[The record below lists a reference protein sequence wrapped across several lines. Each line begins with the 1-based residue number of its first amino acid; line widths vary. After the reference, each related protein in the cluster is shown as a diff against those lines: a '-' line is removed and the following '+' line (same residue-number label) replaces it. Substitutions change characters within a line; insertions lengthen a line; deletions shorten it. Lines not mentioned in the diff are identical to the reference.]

1 MSPFRLG
8 DVEVG
13 GPRLTI
19 LAGPCLA
26 ESREMC
32 VEVAQTMK
40 PLCERYGF
48 GYVFKASFDKANRTS
63 AGSQRGVGLDE
74 GVALIASVGAEFG
87 VPTTTDVHLPDQAA
101 VVASQIDLLQVP
113 AFLCRQSD
121 LLEACAVTGRP
132 VNVKKGQFLAP
143 HDARNIV
150 EKLGAFGATGTM
162 LTERGTTFGYNS
174 LIVDFPGLEIMR
186 GFGVPVCFD
195 ATHSAQRPGGAGTS
209 SGGVRES
216 IPAMVRA
223 AVAVGVD
230 ALFLEVHPDPAHALS
245 DRETQ
250 WPLERAEELLEM
262 AARFYDRSPSPRVRG
277 EGERNS
283 LSSHS
288 ALLGTISGSQS

>member
-1 MSPFRLG
+1 MTTFRVG
-8 DVEVG
+8 DVEIG

-26 ESREMC
+26 ESRELC
-32 VEVAQTMK
+32 QRVAAVMK

-63 AGSQRGVGLDE
+63 AESERGMGLDV
-74 GVALIASVGAEFG
+74 GVELIAGIGAEFG
-87 VPTTTDVHLPDQAA
+87 VPTTTDVHLPNQAA
-101 VVASQIDLLQVP
+101 PVAERIDLLQVP

-121 LLEACAVTGRP
+121 LLEACAATGRP

-150 EKLGAFGATGTM
+150 EKLQAFGASGAM
-162 LTERGTTFGYNS
+162 LTERGTTFGYNA
-174 LIVDFPGLEIMR
+174 LVVDMPGLEIMR

-195 ATHSAQRPGGAGTS
+195 ATHSAQRPGGAGTT

-223 AVAVGVD
+223 AVAVGID
-230 ALFLEVHPDPAHALS
+230 ALFLEVHPDPANALS

-250 WPLERAEELLEM
+250 WPLDRAEELL
-262 AARFYDRSPSPRVRG
+262 ASVARFRS
-277 EGERNS
+277 
-283 LSSHS
+283 
-288 ALLGTISGSQS
+288 AFI